1 MNAGLAAAGIEAA
14 CELCTAPLSKL
25 SSAIEQLRADEEA
38 LGAGLS
44 GPLKLAVPPL
54 LDGLGPE
61 AQAVGAV
68 SVISRRGGVLIG
80 WNTERGAFLDALD
93 DAAIDP
99 KGRTAVVLGT
109 GGAARAVVDALRESA
124 SRVIVASREPARG
137 KALADHFQLEDP
149 VALDGLEPVLRRADL
164 VVNATPL
171 GTDGSSLPL
180 DEAWLRPT
188 HTVFDL
194 LYNPPVTPLLK
205 AARER
210 GARAVNGLSMLL
222 YQGIR
227 AFEIWTGRP
236 APETIMRASL
246 QQAILGQLSG

>member
-1 MNAGLAAAGIEAA
+1 MDAGLAASGSEAA
-14 CELCTAPLSKL
+14 CERRTVTVDELP
-25 SSAIEQLRADEEA
+25 SAIDQLREDESA

-61 AQAVGAV
+61 AQSVGAV
-68 SVISRRGGVLIG
+68 NIISRRGGVLIG

-99 KGRTAVVLGT
+99 TGRVAVVLGT
-109 GGAARAVVDALRESA
+109 GGAARAVVDALREPA
-124 SRVIVASREPARG
+124 SRVIVASSEPTRA
-137 KALADHFQLEDP
+137 AAVADRFHLEDA
-149 VALDGLEPVLRRADL
+149 VGFNALEPVVRRADFL
-164 VVNATPL
+164 VNATPL
-171 GTDGSSLPL
+171 GIERSSFPL
-180 DEAWLRPT
+180 DEAWFRPT

-210 GARAVNGLSMLL
+210 GARAVNGLSMHL

-236 APETIMRASL
+236 APETVMRAAL
-246 QQAILGQLSG
+246 QQAVLGQLTG